1 MKLLSKQEVMIE
13 KSQQLKMDIDEGV
26 KLAQKIDL
34 LRETASSEETRLN
47 KFREE
52 SLHRMKME
60 IQFLLDEKNALLK
73 EVTALREEKQALTER
88 LKKTYQIEQEYQ
100 SLLEEI

>member
-1 MKLLSKQEVMIE
+1 MKLLSKQEVTIE
-13 KSQQLKMDIDEGV
+13 KSQQLKRDIDEGA
-26 KLAQKIDL
+26 KLAKKIDL

-52 SLHRMKME
+52 SLHRVKLE
-60 IQFLLDEKNALLK
+60 IQFLLIEKNNLEK
-73 EVTALREEKQALTER
+73 EVASLREEKQALTER